1 MSLARDWLNRQL
13 LHWGYRVERTLKP
26 DLFEIL
32 LWRFIEINDRELQ
45 FIQIG
50 ANDGVNYD
58 PLRSVVTNKR
68 VKAQGA
74 VIEPVPRFFELLQQN
89 YAKYPSIEPLNVAIH
104 NVQRTAN
111 LYYVDERSVKELPK
125 WVLGIASFDRSHL
138 VRNGVPE
145 DKIRSTEV
153 PCKTV
158 VEIYEEQQLSRLDLL
173 QIDTEGYD
181 ATIIRGLDFD
191 RLRPRLIHFEHG
203 LRDGLMSEKDFVSL
217 VGFLNSQGYQVLP
230 EDYDAIA
237 FKPDDLL
244 GSLLDKG

>member
-1 MSLARDWLNRQL
+1 LSLVRDWVNTKL
-13 LHWGYRVERTLKP
+13 LSWGYRIERTLKP
-26 DLFEIL
+26 DLFEML
-32 LWRFIEINDRELQ
+32 LWRFVEINDRELQ

-50 ANDGVNYD
+50 ANDGVHYD

-68 VKAQGA
+68 VKARGA
-74 VIEPVPRFFELLQQN
+74 VIEPVPRFFELLEQN

-104 NVQRTAN
+104 NVQRTAK
-111 LYYVDERSVKELPK
+111 LYVVDESSMSGLPK

-138 VRNGVPE
+138 VRSGVPE
-145 DKIRSTEV
+145 GRIRSKEV

-181 ATIIRGLDFD
+181 AAIIRGLDFE
-191 RLRPRLIHFEHG
+191 RLSPRLIHFEHG
-203 LRDGLMSEKDFVSL
+203 LRDGLMSKKDFVSL

-237 FKPDDLL
+237 FKPNDLL